1 MQNKQQFV
9 LENYTNDSL
18 KEVVL
23 SEQEEFEYL
32 TLW

>member
-32 TLW
+32 TL